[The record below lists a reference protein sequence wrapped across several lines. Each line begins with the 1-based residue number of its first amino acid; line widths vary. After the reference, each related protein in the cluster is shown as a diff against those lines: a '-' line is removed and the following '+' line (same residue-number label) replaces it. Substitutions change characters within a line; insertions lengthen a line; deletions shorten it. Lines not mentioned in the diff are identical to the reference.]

1 MRDKE
6 HLEESGQV
14 RTPQGLT
21 LATRFTVGLGF
32 TAFAIALIA
41 GFFLLQGADGV
52 LKDNTQRAQQQVAY
66 KTAEMIAGGANPGP
80 ISGKALAAPSGTS
93 VQTGRGAV
101 KTDSGDKQAQIFQIE
116 VKAENP
122 EDSQRHLLYA
132 PVDQPTNAKEE
143 LLILVILVCGGLVV
157 GTIIFGAIA
166 ARRVAEPLKT
176 MVDDVMAISRGRLD
190 RRVHAEGAVKEV
202 AFLARAVDRMVR
214 DLVVGQENEEALER
228 RRREAESLRELRR
241 NLQPLSSE
249 APFGYRVDTLVV
261 EAVGGGTGD
270 FVDSLQDANQHN
282 TLSVGSTANRGM
294 PGALLMAMTRAYLR
308 GWILQGASPAE
319 ACVGT
324 NASLNRDLAK
334 GLYASAVVLKLDHE
348 TATCELVSAGHKAPA
363 IKWDAAAGQLR
374 KFQPNG
380 IALGFDEGPIF
391 KKSLETV
398 AVSLKPGDSI
408 FLFSPGLF
416 ACKNPAGKQL
426 GESGVYALAKVAVE
440 MGLEEMEKKLRSFLK
455 ADPEGDL
462 AFALMSNI
470 NLD

>member
-1 MRDKE
+1 M
-6 HLEESGQV
+6 
-14 RTPQGLT
+14 T

-32 TAFAIALIA
+32 TAFAIALVA

-52 LKDNTQRAQQQVAY
+52 LKDNTQNAQREMAA
-66 KTAEMIAGGANPGP
+66 KTAEMIAAGANPGP
-80 ISGKALAAPSGTS
+80 ISGKALPAPQGTS
-93 VQTGRGAV
+93 LQTGKGTV
-101 KTDSGDKQAQIFQIE
+101 KTESGNRQAQIYQIE
-116 VKAENP
+116 VKNSDP
-122 EDSQRHLLYA
+122 DKVQRHLLYA
-132 PVDQPTNAKEE
+132 PTEQSASAKDE
-143 LLILVILVCGGLVV
+143 LLILIILVCGGLVL

-166 ARRVAEPLKT
+166 ARRVAEPLKA

-190 RRVHAEGAVKEV
+190 RRVHAEGAVQEV

-214 DLVVGQENEEALER
+214 DLVVGQENRKALDLR
-228 RRREAESLRELRR
+228 QREAESMRELRR

-249 APFGYRVDTLVV
+249 APFGYKVETLVV

-270 FVDSLQDANQHN
+270 FVDSLQDSRQHN
-282 TLSVGSTANRGM
+282 TLVVGSTANRGM
-294 PGALLMAMTRAYLR
+294 PGALLMAMTRAYMR
-308 GWILQGASPAE
+308 GWVLQGVTPAE
-319 ACVGT
+319 VCAGT

-334 GLYASAVVLKLDHE
+334 GLYASAVVLKLDPE
-348 TATCELVSAGHKAPA
+348 NASCELVSAGHKAPA
-363 IKWDAAAGQLR
+363 IKWDASSGELR

-398 AVSLKPGDSI
+398 AISLDPGDSI

-440 MGLEEMEKKLRSFLK
+440 MGLEEMETKLRSFLK
-455 ADPEGDL
+455 ADPDGDL
-462 AFALMSNI
+462 AFALISNI

>member
-1 MRDKE
+1 LRDKE
-6 HLEESGQV
+6 HTEESGTV
-14 RTPQGLT
+14 RTPPGMS

-32 TAFAIALIA
+32 TAFAIALVA
-41 GFFLLQGADGV
+41 GFFLLQGADRV
-52 LKDNTQRAQQQVAY
+52 LRQNTQTSQQQMAA
-66 KTAEMIAGGANPGP
+66 KTAEMIAAGANPGP
-80 ISGKALAAPSGTS
+80 IAGKALPAPKGMSL
-93 VQTGRGAV
+93 QTGKGTV
-101 KTDSGDKQAQIFQIE
+101 KTEDGDRQAQIFQIE
-116 VKAENP
+116 VKNSDPANSE
-122 EDSQRHLLYA
+122 RHLLFA
-132 PVDQPTNAKEE
+132 PIEQNSSAKDE
-143 LLILVILVCGGLVV
+143 LLILIVLVCGGLVL

-166 ARRVAEPLKT
+166 ARKVAEPLKA

-214 DLVVGQENEEALER
+214 DLVVGQENEEDLEQ
-228 RRREAESLRELRR
+228 RRREADSLRELRR
-241 NLQPLSSE
+241 NLQPLSSDS
-249 APFGYRVDTLVV
+249 PFGYKVETLVV
-261 EAVGGGTGD
+261 EAEGGGTGD
-270 FVDSLQDANQHN
+270 FVDSLQDSNQHN
-282 TLSVGSTANRGM
+282 TLAVGSTANRGM

-308 GWILQGASPAE
+308 GWILQGVSPAE

-324 NASLNRDLAK
+324 NSALNRDLAK
-334 GLYASAVVLKLDHE
+334 GLYASAVVLKLDPE
-348 TATCELVSAGHKAPA
+348 NASCELVSAGHKAPA
-363 IKWDAAAGQLR
+363 IKWDAGAGQLR

-398 AVSLKPGDSI
+398 AISLKPGDSV

-426 GESGVYALAKVAVE
+426 GESGVYALAKIAVE
-440 MGLEEMEKKLRSFLK
+440 MGLKEMEKKLRSYLK
-455 ADPEGDL
+455 AEPEGDL

>member
-1 MRDKE
+1 M
-6 HLEESGQV
+6 
-14 RTPQGLT
+14 T

-32 TAFAIALIA
+32 TAFAIALVA

-52 LKDNTQRAQQQVAY
+52 LRDNTQITQEQMAV
-66 KTAEMIAGGANPGP
+66 KTAEMIQAGANPGP
-80 ISGKALAAPSGTS
+80 ISGKPLKGPAGTS
-93 VQTGRGAV
+93 VQTGKGTV
-101 KTDSGDKQAQIFQIE
+101 KTNDGDRQAKLFQVEI
-116 VKAENP
+116 KN
-122 EDSQRHLLYA
+122 EDPALSERHVLFA
-132 PVDQPTNAKEE
+132 PVETNVSAKDE
-143 LLILVILVCGGLVV
+143 LLILIVLVCGGLVI

-166 ARRVAEPLKT
+166 ARKVAEPLKS

-190 RRVHAEGAVKEV
+190 RRVHAEGAVQEV

-214 DLVVGQENEEALER
+214 DLVVGQQNQEALDK
-228 RRREAESLRELRR
+228 RRRETESLRELRR
-241 NLQPLSSE
+241 NLQPLSSD
-249 APFGYRVDTLVV
+249 APFGFKVETLVV
-261 EAVGGGTGD
+261 EAEGAGTGD
-270 FVDSLQDANQHN
+270 FVDSLQDGNQHN
-282 TLSVGSTANRGM
+282 TLAVGSTANRGM
-294 PGALLMAMTRAYLR
+294 PGALLMAMTRAYMR
-308 GWILQGASPAE
+308 GWILQGVSPAE

-324 NASLNRDLAK
+324 NAALNRDLAK

-348 TATCELVSAGHKAPA
+348 AATCELVSAGHKAPA

-391 KKSLETV
+391 RKSLETV
-398 AVSLKPGDSI
+398 AISLKPGDSI

-416 ACKNPAGKQL
+416 ACKNPDGKQL

-440 MGLEEMEKKLRSFLK
+440 MGLEEMEKKLRSFLR

-470 NLD
+470 NLE